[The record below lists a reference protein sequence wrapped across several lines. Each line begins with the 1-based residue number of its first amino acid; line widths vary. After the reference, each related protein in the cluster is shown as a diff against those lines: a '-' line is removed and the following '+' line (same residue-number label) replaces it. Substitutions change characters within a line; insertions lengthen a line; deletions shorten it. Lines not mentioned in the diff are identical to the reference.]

1 MVDGVE
7 QRTLEGLVVTD
18 EATLERIVERVL
30 AKHGILEL
38 AKRSS
43 KWDRGYKG
51 DAFWL
56 EFRAHVL
63 QLVRR
68 NVAVAFT
75 DLDQDRYFA
84 TTGEIRQRTQW
95 HRALD
100 QHLAPNA
107 PRGSD
112 AVDVVTFAVG
122 GRRFATGP
130 SSQPCAPARD
140 AGERGGRTPR
150 ARGRYGGSGSPPAS
164 RGGPAVLARSTVTRS
179 GLTRVTGDGQTGAY
193 GGIAG
198 TSHRMQGGPRVRWR
212 WDLDS

>member
-63 QLVRR
+63 QLIRR

-100 QHLAPNA
+100 QHLVPNA
-107 PRGSD
+107 PRGSVG
-112 AVDVVTFAVG
+112 VDVVTFAVG
-122 GRRFATGP
+122 GRRLATVR
-130 SSQPCAPARD
+130 SSPYCAISKHPA
-140 AGERGGRTPR
+140 GRRNPL
-150 ARGRYGGSGSPPAS
+150 AS
-164 RGGPAVLARSTVTRS
+164 RASA
-179 GLTRVTGDGQTGAY
+179 A
-193 GGIAG
+193 
-198 TSHRMQGGPRVRWR
+198 
-212 WDLDS
+212 

>member
-100 QHLAPNA
+100 QHLVPNA

-112 AVDVVTFAVG
+112 GVDVVTFAVG
-122 GRRFATGP
+122 GRRFATVRSSLHCAIAKAAEGRRDPEVVRATRAKYGAEGP
-130 SSQPCAPARD
+130 CDVCAP
-140 AGERGGRTPR
+140 
-150 ARGRYGGSGSPPAS
+150 
-164 RGGPAVLARSTVTRS
+164 STVTYSESHIASNAHASPGR
-179 GLTRVTGDGQTGAY
+179 GALTDEELAILRAASREGK
-193 GGIAG
+193 
-198 TSHRMQGGPRVRWR
+198 
-212 WDLDS
+212 